1 MLDSN
6 LYPWL
11 IEINGSPS
19 MRANTKND
27 KELKIGLIDDLL
39 TVIDLEGVRV
49 GD

>member
-1 MLDSN
+1 
-6 LYPWL
+6 
-11 IEINGSPS
+11 